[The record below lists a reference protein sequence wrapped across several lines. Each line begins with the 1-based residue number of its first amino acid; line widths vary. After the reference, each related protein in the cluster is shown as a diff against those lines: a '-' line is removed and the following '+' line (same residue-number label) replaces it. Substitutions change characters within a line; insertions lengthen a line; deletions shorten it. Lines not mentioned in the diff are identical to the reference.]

1 MQATPGEHLVWDTI
15 RDQFLIAVPEQGN
28 LTLDVPADD
37 ALVLVF
43 VPKGALLVRGH
54 GRLIADEI
62 IVDYGL

>member
-1 MQATPGEHLVWDTI
+1 MQATPGEHFVWDTI

-28 LTLDVPADD
+28 WTLEIPADD

-43 VPKGALLVRGH
+43 VPKAALLVRGH

-62 IVDYGL
+62 VVDYGL